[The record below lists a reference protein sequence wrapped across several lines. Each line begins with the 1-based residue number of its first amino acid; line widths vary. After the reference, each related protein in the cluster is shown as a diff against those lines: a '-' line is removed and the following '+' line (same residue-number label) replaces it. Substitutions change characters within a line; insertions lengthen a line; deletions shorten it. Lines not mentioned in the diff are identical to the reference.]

1 MSTDTA
7 TVHRL
12 APAIAARLLG
22 VVLCGVAV
30 LILLSTVAIAIL
42 DLHTVY
48 LLVPVAATVLLLVL
62 VWWTWRTKGWVARL
76 TAEGYRVQWVRGVG
90 TASGRWQDVED
101 AITTTVAGAPV
112 VVLRLKDGRT
122 TTIPVEMLA
131 IDREDFVREVQQH
144 LQRGHGLAKS

>member
-1 MSTDTA
+1 MSTETV

-22 VVLCGVAV
+22 VVLCAVAV
-30 LILLSTVAIAIL
+30 LILLSTVAIAVL

-48 LLVPVAATVLLLVL
+48 LLVPVAVTVLVLVL
-62 VWWTWRTKGWVARL
+62 VWWTWRTKGWVVRL

-90 TASGRWQDVED
+90 TASGRWRDVED
-101 AITTTVAGAPV
+101 AVATTIADAPV

-131 IDREDFVREVQQH
+131 IDRDDFVREVQQH

>member
-1 MSTDTA
+1 MSTETA

-22 VVLCGVAV
+22 LVLCGVAV
-30 LILLSTVAIAIL
+30 LILLSTVAIAVL

-48 LLVPVAATVLLLVL
+48 LLVPVAVTVLVLVL

-90 TASGRWQDVED
+90 TASGRWKDVED
-101 AITTTVAGAPV
+101 AVATTIADAPV

-131 IDREDFVREVQQH
+131 IDRDDFVREVQQH
-144 LQRGHGLAKS
+144 LQRGHGRALS